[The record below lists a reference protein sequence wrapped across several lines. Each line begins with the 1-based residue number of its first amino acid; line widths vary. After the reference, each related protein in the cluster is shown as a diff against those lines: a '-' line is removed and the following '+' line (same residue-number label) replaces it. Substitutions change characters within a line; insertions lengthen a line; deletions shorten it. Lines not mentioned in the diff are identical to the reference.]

1 MTEKHSPIYVSAH
14 VVTNLHPNPD
24 PGCLLTY
31 ESVDLN
37 SLSSEVAD
45 MHQVDQ
51 IVAEL
56 NTAASLKTRGL
67 NSMIDHLPS
76 LPLFHL
82 CLWWSR
88 LPNTMAQNLSVPL
101 AFVALLHLANEKV
114 SFALETRPV

>member
-1 MTEKHSPIYVSAH
+1 MTEKQSPIYVSAH

-76 LPLFHL
+76 LPS
-82 CLWWSR
+82 LWWSR

-114 SFALETRPV
+114 SFALEKRPF